1 MNDDERQRQV
11 DALIGGLDLIRDLH
25 GHVGHWALL
34 DRLRLEGEIWNGPAY
49 SIGAEAYRD
58 AAKLLSRGGHEE
70 EAATLE
76 RLAATDAEVRHAAW
90 EWEIRMPSPAPRP
103 GGGARAAAADRPVP
117 FRLPGVTGIDGV
129 SYAETT
135 TAIGELAVLAEG
147 IPGLP
152 EIVTGFA
159 DESERAEW
167 LADRTL
173 SQLDRTDLPP
183 GAEFIARFTPLASCV
198 SGPPCRT
205 AREEQVL
212 ARLLRD
218 GDPDGRLTASLTH
231 RMFTSHARAEIYA
244 AWCEGMNKIAGDGV
258 WPRELATVLIALDRR
273 ILRAPDWGLEAAG
286 LRRRVAEPARS
297 YLHRLVVTPVTQ
309 EQAVGA
315 IRELVAESTVTAR
328 SRIAD
333 RAPHGAQRLPLPAQ
347 PDPGLLQRPDPGL
360 GPCGPEPR
368 M

>member
-1 MNDDERQRQV
+1 MNDDEHQRQV
-11 DALIGGLDLIRDLH
+11 DVLIGGLDLIRDLH
-25 GHVGHWALL
+25 GYGGHWPLL
-34 DRLRLEGEIWNGPAY
+34 DRLRLEDEIWNGPAY
-49 SIGAEAYRD
+49 SISAQAYRD
-58 AAKLLSRGGHEE
+58 AAELLSGRGHEE

-90 EWEIRMPSPAPRP
+90 EWETRMPSPVPQP
-103 GGGARAAAADRPVP
+103 GAGAHAGAADQPIP

-135 TAIGELAVLAEG
+135 TGTGELAVLAEG
-147 IPGLP
+147 IPGRP

-159 DESERAEW
+159 DASERAEW

-173 SQLDRTDLPP
+173 SQLDLADLPRE
-183 GAEFIARFTPLASCV
+183 AEFMARFTPLASCV

-212 ARLLRD
+212 AQLLRS
-218 GDPDGRLTASLTH
+218 GDPDGQLTASLTH
-231 RMFTSHARAEIYA
+231 RMFTSHVRAEIYA
-244 AWCEGMNKIAGDGV
+244 AWCEGINKIAGDGV

-286 LRRRVAEPARS
+286 VRRRIAEPARS

-315 IRELVAESTVTAR
+315 VRELVAESTATAR
-328 SRIAD
+328 SRFPD
-333 RAPHGAQRLPLPAQ
+333 SVPRGQQRLLLPAQ
-347 PDPGLLQRPDPGL
+347 PIPGEPQRPAPAL
-360 GPCGPEPR
+360 GPSGPELR

>member
-1 MNDDERQRQV
+1 MNDDEHQQQV
-11 DALIGGLDLIRDLH
+11 NALTGSLNLIRDLH

-49 SIGAEAYRD
+49 SIRAEAYRD
-58 AAKLLSRGGHEE
+58 AAELLSQRGHER

-90 EWEIRMPSPAPRP
+90 EWETRMPSPVSRP
-103 GGGARAAAADRPVP
+103 GASARADAADRPIP

-135 TAIGELAVLAEG
+135 TAAGELAVLARG
-147 IPGLP
+147 IPGKPGL
-152 EIVTGFA
+152 VTGFA
-159 DESERAEW
+159 DANERAEW

-173 SQLDRTDLPP
+173 SQLDRADLPP
-183 GAEFIARFTPLASCV
+183 GAEFMTRFTPLVSCV

-212 ARLLRD
+212 AQLLSD
-218 GDPDGRLTASLTH
+218 GDPDGQLTASLTH
-231 RMFTSHARAEIYA
+231 RMFTSHVRAEIYA
-244 AWCEGMNKIAGDGV
+244 AWCEGINKIAGDGL
-258 WPRELATVLIALDRR
+258 WARELATVLIALDRR
-273 ILRAPDWGLEAAG
+273 ILRAPYWGLEAAG

-309 EQAVGA
+309 EQAVSA
-315 IRELVAESTVTAR
+315 IRELVAENTVTAH
-328 SRIAD
+328 SRIPGP
-333 RAPHGAQRLPLPAQ
+333 APRGPQRFLLPEQSDAGILR
-347 PDPGLLQRPDPGL
+347 RPDSAPAPSGR
-360 GPCGPEPR
+360 EPR